1 MLSIPLREIDT
12 DFHLAITLKRESD
25 ITDAGSHVFIV
36 HPIASLCSW
45 LLHPVAR
52 DHDRG
57 LFGWLSE
64 ISCAS
69 ISGMQN
75 GIIAAKGFQPI
86 LHDVGGEIRPVPFIA
101 QMRGVAGRAG
111 AFLCPYSLLPCLLDE
126 AAINIPVD
134 DSMKVYASSLPSPKN
149 IDRLELFPGLL
160 VKPHQLPLE
169 AGNVSSDFCRCL
181 IKCSRRIG
189 KTHPVI
195 TRLEILLEEK
205 QALLLCAL
213 ILPSSHLLLSRLFAD
228 PLPIPLSIPP

>member
-12 DFHLAITLKRESD
+12 DFYLTIVLIWKPD

-36 HPIASLCSW
+36 HPVASLCSR

-86 LHDVGGEIRPVPFIA
+86 LHDVGSEIRPVPFIA
-101 QMRGVAGRAG
+101 QMRGVTGRAG

-134 DSMKVYASSLPSPKN
+134 DSVKVDASPLPSADD
-149 IDRLELFPGLL
+149 IDRFEFFPCFL
-160 VKPHQLPLE
+160 VKPGKFSLE
-169 AGNVSSDFCRCL
+169 ATKVSPDFRRRLAKCL
-181 IKCSRRIG
+181 WRIR

-195 TRLEILLEEK
+195 TRLEILLKEK
-205 QALLLCAL
+205 QTLLLCAL
-213 ILPSSHLLLSRLFAD
+213 ILPSSHLFFRRLFAD
-228 PLPIPLSIPP
+228 PLPIPLPIPP